1 MEYPI
6 FDIDVTD
13 PFPEIPLSRFEQG
26 CALLIRRKGK
36 PLEFLLPDV
45 ARIAKGRT
53 DSLAQ
58 VIAAYAGKQILENA
72 IQDELQSHVSESVV
86 EFPAVTA
93 VLCTHGRPAYAA
105 RCLDSLQRITFPLGF
120 SPTKLELLLVDNAPT
135 DNQTR
140 ELVKKF
146 SGIHYICEKKPGLDF
161 ARNRAWSEATG
172 SIVAY
177 IDDDVVVDRGWLQGL
192 LEAYRAY
199 PAAGGFTGLILPFEL
214 ATQAQFLF
222 EKRGGFRK
230 GFNRIVYGHSLPRN
244 PLYPAGIGII
254 GTGANMAFRKDLL
267 ERIGGFDEALD
278 TGASLPGGGDLDMFY
293 RMIRSGNSIIYEPS
307 YLAFHQH
314 RREISAL
321 RRQYRSWGLGM
332 MAFVAKAYQ
341 ADTGEREKL
350 RRLVAWWLR
359 YQMRLL
365 IRGLK
370 GQKEY
375 RADFIFAEL
384 MGGVFGLCGEYGRS
398 LRRIQSIRRSA
409 G

>member
-1 MEYPI
+1 
-6 FDIDVTD
+6 
-13 PFPEIPLSRFEQG
+13 
-26 CALLIRRKGK
+26 
-36 PLEFLLPDV
+36 
-45 ARIAKGRT
+45 
-53 DSLAQ
+53 
-58 VIAAYAGKQILENA
+58 
-72 IQDELQSHVSESVV
+72 
-86 EFPAVTA
+86 
-93 VLCTHGRPAYAA
+93 
-105 RCLDSLQRITFPLGF
+105 
-120 SPTKLELLLVDNAPT
+120 
-135 DNQTR
+135 
-140 ELVKKF
+140 
-146 SGIHYICEKKPGLDF
+146 
-161 ARNRAWSEATG
+161 
-172 SIVAY
+172 
-177 IDDDVVVDRGWLQGL
+177 
-192 LEAYRAY
+192 
-199 PAAGGFTGLILPFEL
+199 
-214 ATQAQFLF
+214 
-222 EKRGGFRK
+222 
-230 GFNRIVYGHSLPRN
+230 LPRN

-254 GTGANMAFRKDLL
+254 GTGANMAFRKDML

-332 MAFVAKAYQ
+332 MAFVAKAYR

-384 MGGVFGLCGEYGRS
+384 MGGVFGLCGEYSRS
-398 LRRIQSIRRSA
+398 LRRIHSIRRSA